1 MIRAPAVPARRAN
14 RRTSVAALAGVAARR
29 WSDPAVALAAI
40 ALGTVGPVAWPFAAK
55 AQPQQPAQVFEL
67 RIEGGELAGGLAT
80 VQVTQGD
87 SVRLRFTADAPT
99 ILHLHGYDI
108 EQEAAP
114 GRVAEMHFEAYAA
127 GRFPVEI
134 HTPGDASDHS
144 GHDAPL
150 LVLEVYPR

>member
-1 MIRAPAVPARRAN
+1 MILAPAVPGWPAN
-14 RRTSVAALAGVAARR
+14 RGTNVAGLAGVAARR
-29 WSDPAVALAAI
+29 WSGPAVALAAL
-40 ALGTVGPVAWPFAAK
+40 ALGALGPVAWPSFARAQ
-55 AQPQQPAQVFEL
+55 AQPPAQVFEL
-67 RIEGGELAGGLAT
+67 RIESGELAGDGGT

-99 ILHLHGYDI
+99 MLHLHGYDI

-114 GRVAEMHFEAYAA
+114 GRVAEMRFEAYAA
-127 GRFPVEI
+127 GRFPVEV
-134 HTPGDASDHS
+134 HSPDDASGHS